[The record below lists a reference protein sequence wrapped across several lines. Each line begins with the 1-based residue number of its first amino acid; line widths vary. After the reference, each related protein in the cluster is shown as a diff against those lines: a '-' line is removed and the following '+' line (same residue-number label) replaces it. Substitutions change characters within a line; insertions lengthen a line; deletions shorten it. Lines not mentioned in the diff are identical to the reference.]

1 MEVWVNAVTGFRD
14 NSFMPYINYQ
24 NEGKAPPPYSPNTS
38 PYNYGLYDTAQPACG
53 TWLNNLHQFQALQ
66 KGETITPGSTCNSRQ
81 AFPPTAFIPAEI
93 VDKTGRIHMTP
104 PYIGNGFLQYQPLIR
119 HAGQVGN
126 QNY

>member
-24 NEGKAPPPYSPNTS
+24 NEGQSPPPYSPNTS

-53 TWLNNLHQFQALQ
+53 TWLNNLHQFQSLQ
-66 KGETITPGSTCNSRQ
+66 KGENMTPNQTCGSGR
-81 AFPPTAFIPAEI
+81 FPPNAFLPAEI

-104 PYIGNGFLQYQPLIR
+104 PYGFAQYQPLIR